1 MRHAEFPSLY
11 PSKVKSRPAFSLL
24 RLLTSIVPLLLCA
37 CDSRINNM
45 ADTDLQDRMYEC
57 RAALS
62 QNPGFAISC
71 DNYRRE
77 CLRRREQGKFLC

>member
-1 MRHAEFPSLY
+1 MRKQPAHLTTQR
-11 PSKVKSRPAFSLL
+11 PSKRPMGRLSLL
-24 RLLTSIVPLLLCA
+24 ALICALVA

-57 RAALS
+57 RDSQS